1 MKSLPKLIAAA
12 ALAMVMFSPLPL
24 RADDAPADA
33 PATRTEDAADSNR
46 QPALETIR
54 ELATET
60 VALMQQAQS
69 GFADGELTDE
79 TASLQKSINE
89 RLERLAQLA
98 RQQATQAS
106 TGQSRKT
113 GSGAGASTNAGD
125 GQGAAERNPNAA
137 ESSEAATGADDSE
150 PRTVTPR
157 DLATSVWGHLPAR
170 QRDRMRA
177 RFSERFLPQ
186 YDQLVREYYE
196 ALATDGTPDT
206 SDQGRVDPIK

>member
-1 MKSLPKLIAAA
+1 MKSHRKLIAATL
-12 ALAMVMFSPLPL
+12 LAMVVFSPLSP

-33 PATRTEDAADSNR
+33 PAARTEDAADSNR
-46 QPALETIR
+46 PPAAMETIR

-69 GFADGELTDE
+69 GFENGELTDE
-79 TASLQKSINE
+79 TASLQSRINE

-106 TGQSRKT
+106 TGQSRPT
-113 GSGAGASTNAGD
+113 GNRAGASTNTGD
-125 GQGAAERNPNAA
+125 GQGAAGRSLNAA
-137 ESSEAATGADDSE
+137 ESSEAATGADDDE
-150 PRTVTPR
+150 LRTLTPR

-196 ALATDGTPDT
+196 ALATEKPLD
-206 SDQGRVDPIK
+206 K